1 MCIRPFSLLAKILFL
16 TAPGKQAQ
24 EENSEVLSI
33 FFRADQLIS
42 KILKRFEIP
51 NCFVKQPTSS
61 LKVSLGFLVFWLPR
75 VIILIASLTFKNAQ
89 VENHSS
95 MPYATNAVYVLAC
108 GLHCICTTSQVHLV
122 VHSRCVQQSSDVS
135 GNAAIQLQCHSAAAI
150 QQSSEWQCCHSVAV
164 TMLSFALR

>member
-61 LKVSLGFLVFWLPR
+61 LKVSLGFLVF
-75 VIILIASLTFKNAQ
+75 
-89 VENHSS
+89 
-95 MPYATNAVYVLAC
+95 
-108 GLHCICTTSQVHLV
+108 
-122 VHSRCVQQSSDVS
+122 
-135 GNAAIQLQCHSAAAI
+135 
-150 QQSSEWQCCHSVAV
+150 
-164 TMLSFALR
+164 